1 MPKDWPSEAQGPPP
15 HTPRPRTHIAGRSV
29 PQEGT
34 FLSIPYLA
42 SLDGVQGRRPKLPKE
57 GKRRTRPP
65 SLMGKN
71 QMLTSFG
78 SLAAVAWESVPLT
91 EDADLRPLTHPPAE
105 SRASL
110 LLWGCAA
117 SWGPHYP
124 PPRPC
129 RPARP
134 PAPPSH
140 GLWLRRAQATPREAA
155 RMHGFRRR
163 PLLPPW
169 ASRQAGVLGSPW
181 RGSLQSPHWSP
192 LD

>member
-1 MPKDWPSEAQGPPP
+1 
-15 HTPRPRTHIAGRSV
+15 
-29 PQEGT
+29 
-34 FLSIPYLA
+34 
-42 SLDGVQGRRPKLPKE
+42 
-57 GKRRTRPP
+57 
-65 SLMGKN
+65 MGKN

-134 PAPPSH
+134 PRSSFARPVAPQGPGYAQGSSEDARFQEAASPAPLGQPPSWCPGQPLE
-140 GLWLRRAQATPREAA
+140 GLTPVPPLEPTGLRPAHPSEAIRDSSTGLPSAPTPAPGCRLFITDE
-155 RMHGFRRR
+155 
-163 PLLPPW
+163 
-169 ASRQAGVLGSPW
+169 
-181 RGSLQSPHWSP
+181 
-192 LD
+192 